1 MKNMIGFPDE
11 FANMSKLT
19 EAYAGLKIDP
29 KNYFKNQAL
38 SNMFLSMVLFSK
50 MKEPI
55 DYKNPLNGN
64 SLYIGTLG
72 AFYNF
77 QDNTMV
83 VPAVSLDDRMFDSDR
98 PMYTNYGAIGFII
111 GHEITHGFDNTGRL
125 FDSKGNRVEGLWDP
139 ETVTKLSFSIICQ
152 YSNPYQFTGTSRW
165 HSV

>member
-11 FANMSKLT
+11 FADMSKLT

-55 DYKNPLNGN
+55 DYKNPLMGN